1 MDIKKSIILNLRW
14 HRRIG
19 LSVFLVM
26 IFLAITGFA
35 LNHSPALSLSKIN
48 LTSDW
53 LLSWYGVAPQR
64 AEAYAVADD

>member
-19 LSVFLVM
+19 LSVFVVM

-35 LNHSPALSLSKIN
+35 LNHSP
-48 LTSDW
+48 
-53 LLSWYGVAPQR
+53 
-64 AEAYAVADD
+64 YADETRVWRTKL